1 MRGVTAGV
9 NPDGTS
15 QPIEYVDITTAT
27 PEPASFLLAIPAL
40 AGLWFMRRKKAG
52 SILCVATLGLFAG
65 SIHAATI
72 TSEAQCSAGGNND
85 IGTTSCS
92 ASGFDTVQGRQIA
105 TGNSSVS
112 YQVSGNQF
120 QWDQR
125 AGASDTA
132 IAVARVN
139 TTLSALLQTDGPLRP
154 GRNWAFPCPKSR
166 CLAKCLLPG
175 GIQTDL
181 NLDWDPVRRLFRLR
195 WVDCFRLYQL
205 FISSHSTVRETR
217 ASWEGFSF
225 SKRMALRQS
234 RSPK

>member
-1 MRGVTAGV
+1 MRGVTAGL

-40 AGLWFMRRKKAG
+40 PGLWFMHRKKAG

-105 TGNSSVS
+105 TE
-112 YQVSGNQF
+112 
-120 QWDQR
+120 
-125 AGASDTA
+125 A
-132 IAVARVN
+132 IA
-139 TTLSALLQTDGPLRP
+139 
-154 GRNWAFPCPKSR
+154 AFPIRCPATSSNGINV
-166 CLAKCLLPG
+166 LAPVTLPLQLLKLTLPCRLSCRP
-175 GIQTDL
+175 TD
-181 NLDWDPVRRLFRLR
+181 P
-195 WVDCFRLYQL
+195 C
-205 FISSHSTVRETR
+205 
-217 ASWEGFSF
+217 
-225 SKRMALRQS
+225 ALVS
-234 RSPK
+234 